1 MDILTI
7 AFLVGVGVIAG
18 IIAAIVG
25 GAAVVIYPA
34 LIATGVPPHLAAVSN
49 LASVMPGTM
58 LAALSDRSQLPPFD
72 RAFVS
77 LIFASII
84 GAGIGA
90 VCLVLTPERVFAQI
104 VPLLLGFATLLFA
117 YSERIS
123 RWLRKRAEGRGHAI
137 AFNVASLKV
146 VLPVSFYGGYFGAGV
161 GILMLGVFSL
171 ATGGDYRSANVAKN
185 FVSSLNGLAATL
197 VFATQG
203 AVLWPQTLALAA
215 GTIGGGLVGAY
226 VARIIP
232 RNVIRVLVIVVGAT
246 LTIAFARHAR
256 RHRAV
261 WIGKRVDGCE
271 MVRAGNFLV
280 AGERCAPPPAFGDC
294 SALPQELVGF
304 QGADD
309 GIEASSGRNAPV
321 QRRDA
326 ARVRFV
332 ESQVLVHGDLNQWQK
347 IEHAGNRI
355 CGWHEIGRRIGR
367 KTLPVGRHHAG
378 GEVSTRRMAVDE
390 NALPPL
396 APEHQ
401 ACRAHLLDDVGDRHA
416 GAQIITGNCYRNA
429 EGIRA
434 GRRLREH
441 RRLERAPVAAMNK
454 HRQRGLI
461 VVPRR
466 ENIDGPAY
474 RRAV

>member
-90 VCLVLTPERVFAQI
+90 VCLVLTPERIFAQI

-161 GILMLGVFSL
+161 GVLLIGVLSIG
-171 ATGGDYRSANVAKN
+171 GGDYRAANTTKN
-185 FVSSLNGLAATL
+185 LVTSLNSMVAAAL
-197 VFATQG
+197 FIVRG
-203 AVLWPQTLALAA
+203 AVEWQPTLLMLAGA
-215 GTIGGGLVGAY
+215 LVGAFIG
-226 VARIIP
+226 ARLAQIVP
-232 RNVIRVLVIVVGAT
+232 HAVMRVVVT
-246 LTIAFARHAR
+246 
-256 RHRAV
+256 
-261 WIGKRVDGCE
+261 
-271 MVRAGNFLV
+271 
-280 AGERCAPPPAFGDC
+280 
-294 SALPQELVGF
+294 LVG
-304 QGADD
+304 G
-309 GIEASSGRNAPV
+309 
-321 QRRDA
+321 
-326 ARVRFV
+326 
-332 ESQVLVHGDLNQWQK
+332 
-347 IEHAGNRI
+347 
-355 CGWHEIGRRIGR
+355 
-367 KTLPVGRHHAG
+367 
-378 GEVSTRRMAVDE
+378 
-390 NALPPL
+390 
-396 APEHQ
+396 
-401 ACRAHLLDDVGDRHA
+401 LL
-416 GAQIITGNCYRNA
+416 T
-429 EGIRA
+429 
-434 GRRLREH
+434 
-441 RRLERAPVAAMNK
+441 
-454 HRQRGLI
+454 
-461 VVPRR
+461 VVFAWR
-466 ENIDGPAY
+466 Y
-474 RRAV
+474 WV